1 MFKPTERLVF
11 LVDTCAISVARVLAY
26 RSTLRATRR
35 RPRWVS
41 AKTTQSLAFGSKRFL
56 SWGWVGLGGVVFGVV
71 GCAPAAVLQ
80 EEPFF
85 PMLPLPG
92 GCASV
97 VERLEHLD
105 QPSPLGF
112 SAVEVLARVSGDS
125 ASPLVWLPPAQSS
138 AYELD
143 YGPERGLSDV
153 RLHVAAAEGDVLYHR
168 EVPAPGAAED
178 LECAAPVLEVPVQV
192 TIQSSGQA
200 LNESFRTVL
209 RASTPYRAEF
219 TQTLD
224 PSSLGGGFMF
234 TNLSSLDP
242 ERRFSAGPLSLHV
255 VLWEGGSQGSLQASI
270 QSAYAKPSA
279 ELRPVL
285 EPPGEPPSVAVWP
298 SAQSCPEASSS
309 LPSDARLLGFS
320 VDDVLHSLGS
330 SSQRELEWANGDTTE
345 LDLEFVTPA
354 SELCQAASE
363 TLDFDT
369 LLRART
375 RDGRLD
381 AELPVHVSAEG
392 ASGSIAQISIQT
404 RTEPNGAA
412 PPRAVRVRHL
422 DLGSHDAVRVDLDA
436 QFLPQ
441 SSSGSL
447 TLSGIDRATES
458 TGSED
463 TDSPGAPLDS
473 ARWSR

>member
-1 MFKPTERLVF
+1 VF
-11 LVDTCAISVARVLAY
+11 FVDPFAISVARIPPALASRLARLGAGGLVLLVA
-26 RSTLRATRR
+26 
-35 RPRWVS
+35 
-41 AKTTQSLAFGSKRFL
+41 
-56 SWGWVGLGGVVFGVV
+56 
-71 GCAPAAVLQ
+71 GCSPAAVLQ
-80 EEPFF
+80 EEEPVFPF
-85 PMLPLPG
+85 LPAPS
-92 GCASV
+92 GCVSV

-125 ASPLVWLPPAQSS
+125 ASPLVWLPPAQSP

-143 YGPERGLSDV
+143 YGPERGVSNV
-153 RLHVAAAEGDVLYHR
+153 RLNVAAAEGDVLYRR
-168 EVPAPGAAED
+168 EVPASGAPED
-178 LECAAPVLEVPVQV
+178 LECAPAVLEVPVQV

-200 LNESFRTVL
+200 LNETFRTQL

-219 TQTLD
+219 TQSLD
-224 PSSLGGGFMF
+224 PSSLGGGFQF

-242 ERRFSAGPLSLHV
+242 ERSFSAGPLSLHV
-255 VLWEGGSQGSLQASI
+255 TLWEGGSQGSLQTFI

-279 ELRPVL
+279 ELRPRL

-298 SAQSCPEASSS
+298 SAQSCPEDSSS
-309 LPSDARLLGFS
+309 LPSDAPLLGFS
-320 VDDVLHSLGS
+320 VDDVLHALAKSGE
-330 SSQRELEWANGDTTE
+330 RELEWANGDTTA

-363 TLDFDT
+363 TLDFDA
-369 LLRART
+369 LVRART

-392 ASGSIAQISIQT
+392 ASGSIAQVSIQT
-404 RTEPNGAA
+404 RTDPSGDA
-412 PPRAVRVRHL
+412 PARAVHVRHL

-436 QFLPQ
+436 QFLPR

-447 TLSGIDRATES
+447 TLSGVDK
-458 TGSED
+458 GSENA
-463 TDSPGAPLDS
+463 DSAAAPLDS
-473 ARWSR
+473 GRWSR